1 MDVWLKLTGPNDKG
15 LAPKGCTTRDWNLP
29 SYTGVDLAYV
39 NNGVWYGLRLDEW
52 VVIDCDSLEAANAW
66 LNHIGQHDKHTLV
79 RQTPHGYH
87 FFYKRP
93 AVRVDSR
100 KLPTIH
106 PLMEVKTGVGHQVVF
121 FAPGYETEVGTG
133 AGMAMMFD
141 PSWLPE
147 VERGNKGIEEWS
159 EMPDGIGDNAMIS
172 FAGKFREWGMD
183 QATIL
188 ECLNKINRLTMTREP
203 MPIRSLR
210 RIARQAAKYETAEH
224 EPETIQCASCGAEME
239 IR

>member
-15 LAPKGCTTRDWNLP
+15 LAPKGCMTRDWNLP
-29 SYTGVDLAYV
+29 SYQGVQIAVGDDEA
-39 NNGVWYGLRLDEW
+39 WYGLRLDEW
-52 VVIDCDSLEAANAW
+52 VVIDCDSERAAEVW
-66 LNHIGQHDKHTLV
+66 LTHIRRDWWHTMI
-79 RQTPHGYH
+79 RKTPHGFH

-93 AVRVDSR
+93 AMRVDSR

-121 FAPGYETEVGTG
+121 YAPGYETVPDTG
-133 AGMAMMFD
+133 PGMAIMFD
-141 PSWLPE
+141 PDWLPP
-147 VERGNKGIEEWS
+147 VEHGSKGIEEWD

-183 QATIL
+183 QSTIFR
-188 ECLNKINRLTMTREP
+188 CLAAIDGITMTTDP
-203 MPIRSLR
+203 MPIKSLK

>member
-1 MDVWLKLTGPNDKG
+1 MAVYLKLTGPNEKG

-29 SYTGVDLAYV
+29 SYTGVATLGGLA
-39 NNGVWYGLRLDEW
+39 GGSWYGLRLDDH
-52 VVIDCDSLEAANAW
+52 VVIDCDCEEAMSAW
-66 LNHIGQHDKHTLV
+66 LDHLGLPIDHTRV
-79 RQTPHGYH
+79 RKTPHGYH
-87 FFYKRP
+87 FFYRRP
-93 AVRVDSR
+93 AARIDSR

-106 PLMEVKTGVGHQVVF
+106 PLMEVKTGVGHQVVA
-121 FAPGYETEVGTG
+121 FAPGYETIVDADPTL
-133 AGMAMMFD
+133 FD

-147 VERGNKGIEEWS
+147 VERVNKGIDEWS

-188 ECLNKINRLTMTREP
+188 WCLDQINHKTMTRDP
-203 MPIRSLR
+203 MPAKSIR